1 MPSFPIE
8 VFYSYTHEDELL
20 RVELEK
26 HLSLLHRQGLIATW
40 HNRHILAGTDWTQ
53 AIDTHLEQAS
63 MILLL
68 VSADFLASDYSYG
81 IEMQRAIARHEAKQ
95 ARVIPILLRPVDLQ
109 DAPFAHLQALPTN
122 AKAITTWSNQDEA
135 FTSVATSLRQAIER
149 LGQLTI
155 STSASSFPRI
165 WNLPLRNPFFTDRDD
180 ILELLY
186 NNYTA
191 NRVSKFPRPPAQAIS
206 GLAGMGKTQIVVEY
220 AYLHYYEYNFTF
232 WVRAATHD
240 TLTADFLM
248 LADFLQIPE
257 KNEAN
262 QHIIIEGVKSWLI
275 RNTRWLLIFDDVDD
289 LPIIHQFL
297 PNRGSSG
304 HILLTTHIQTMSG
317 IAKRIEVV
325 PMTPEEGALFLLRRA
340 NIIEP
345 DAQLDRVSEAD
356 RTQAIAIS
364 QLLGGLP
371 LALDQAGAYIE
382 ETASSLSDYITLY
395 NTQRTALLRERGSF
409 VIDHP
414 ESVTTTWS
422 LSFEKLKTLNPA
434 TVELLR
440 FLAFLHPDAIPEEII
455 TEGAPELGAILQPVA
470 NDPFSLNA
478 VIRELLRYSLIRRNA
493 GVKTLSMHHLLQVIL
508 KDEMDEVTQRLW
520 AKRAVH
526 AVNRAFPHVEFA
538 TWQRC
543 QRCLAHVQTCTIL
556 IDQWKFVF
564 PEAGRVLH
572 HTGYYLY
579 ERGQYT
585 DAELFLQK
593 ALTIQEQA
601 LEPQHPNIATT
612 LHDLALLYHIQGKY
626 TQAEPLYLRAIEL
639 QEQVLGPNHASVA
652 TSLNDLAGLY
662 RAQGKFVEA
671 DQLYQRALSLREQV
685 LGSVHP
691 RVAESLGDFALLY
704 YDQGKYNQAESMLQ
718 RALSI
723 REQTLGPHH
732 PQVAISLNDLAL
744 LYDKQKKYTQAEPL
758 YLRALATREQIFG
771 SEHPNVATSL
781 NNLAGLYINQGSY
794 SQATPLLE
802 RSLAIREKTLGETHP
817 RVATSLNNL
826 ASLYLT
832 QGNYAQA
839 QPLLQRSL
847 TIRERL
853 LGPQHPDVAITLSN
867 LARLY
872 REQQQYAQAQ
882 VHYQRALATLEATL
896 GPQHPNTIQ
905 NLRDLA
911 ELYRDQGEYIQ
922 AERFYQRAL
931 TASEQDLESQ
941 KPHLIN
947 ILESYAILLRQD
959 RREEEAEQTLHRVQ
973 QLRDTEG

>member
-1 MPSFPIE
+1 MPSFPTEI
-8 VFYSYTHEDELL
+8 FYSYAHEDELL

-53 AIDTHLEQAS
+53 AIDTHLEHAS

-68 VSADFLASDYSYG
+68 VSANFLASDYSYG
-81 IEMQRAIARHEAKQ
+81 IEMQHALERHEAKQ
-95 ARVIPILLRPVDLQ
+95 ALVIPILLRPVDLQ

-149 LGQLTI
+149 LGQLGI
-155 STSASSFPRI
+155 STSVSSFPRI
-165 WNLPLRNPFFTDRDD
+165 WNLPLRNPFFTDRDE
-180 ILELLY
+180 ILQLLY
-186 NNYTA
+186 NNCRA
-191 NRVSKFPRPPAQAIS
+191 FSMFPRPPAQAIS
-206 GLAGMGKTQIVVEY
+206 GLAGIGKTQIVVEY
-220 AYLHYYEYNFTF
+220 AYRYYYEYGFAF
-232 WVRAATHD
+232 RVRAATHD

-257 KNEAN
+257 KNEAD
-262 QHIIIEGVKSWLI
+262 QHIVIEGVKSWLI
-275 RNTRWLLIFDDVDD
+275 RNTRWLLILDDVDD
-289 LPIIHQFL
+289 TRIFHQFL
-297 PNRGSSG
+297 PNRVTSG
-304 HILLTTHIQTMSG
+304 HILLTTHMQTMSG
-317 IAKRIEVV
+317 TAKRIEVAN
-325 PMTPEEGALFLLRRA
+325 MTPEEGALFLLRRA

-364 QLLGGLP
+364 ELLGGLP

-382 ETASSLSDYITLY
+382 ETASSLSDYIILY
-395 NTQRTALLRERGSF
+395 NTQKTALLRERGSF
-409 VIDHP
+409 AVDHP

-422 LSFEKLKTLNPA
+422 LSFEKLSTANPA

-455 TEGAPELGAILQPVA
+455 TEGAPELGVILQPVA

-478 VIRELLRYSLIRRNA
+478 VIRELLRYSLIRRNS

-520 AKRAVH
+520 AERAVR
-526 AVNRAFPHVEFA
+526 AVNRAFPHVEIA

-543 QRCLAHVQTCTIL
+543 QRSLAHVQACTIL
-556 IDQWKFVF
+556 IDQWKFAF
-564 PEAGRVLH
+564 PEAARPLH

-593 ALTIQEQA
+593 ALTIQEQV

-612 LHDLALLYHIQGKY
+612 LHDLALLYRIQGKY
-626 TQAEPLYLRAIEL
+626 AQAEPLYLRAIEL
-639 QEQVLGPNHASVA
+639 QEQVLGPNHSSVA

-671 DQLYQRALSLREQV
+671 DQFYQQALSLREQI
-685 LGSVHP
+685 LGSEHP

-723 REQTLGPHH
+723 REQALGPQH
-732 PQVAISLNDLAL
+732 PHVAMNLNDLAL
-744 LYDKQKKYTQAEPL
+744 LYDKQKKYAQAEPL
-758 YLRALATREQIFG
+758 YLRALATREQILG
-771 SEHPNVATSL
+771 QDHPDVATSL
-781 NNLAGLYINQGSY
+781 NNLAVFYINQGNY
-794 SQATPLLE
+794 SQATSLLE

-826 ASLYLT
+826 AGLYLT

-839 QPLLQRSL
+839 RSLLQRSL
-847 TIRERL
+847 MMREQL
-853 LGPQHPDVAITLSN
+853 LGPQHPDVAITLRN

-872 REQQQYAQAQ
+872 REQQQYAQAES
-882 VHYQRALATLEATL
+882 HYQRALSILEVTL
-896 GPQHPNTIQ
+896 GLRHPDTIQ

-922 AERFYQRAL
+922 AEQFYQRAL
-931 TASEQDLESQ
+931 VMSEQELELQ
-941 KPHLIN
+941 KPLVIS
-947 ILESYAILLRQD
+947 ILESYALLLRQE
-959 RREEEAEQTLHRVQ
+959 RREEETEQILHRIQ
-973 QLRDTEG
+973 ELRNTEG